1 MITEFKQYE
10 PAKENR
16 FLINIKNLKG
26 AYSYFFRRYKLFTQN
41 EEIIL
46 SVELVESESYSFNPF
61 EFTTVTNVNIDY
73 LNATGDIYNTLNLS
87 VTPFSFYKEGD
98 YSSDK
103 ISIVKMSFK
112 VDVNKSKLDSKNS
125 KK

>member
-1 MITEFKQYE
+1 MEFKQYE

-16 FLINIKNLKG
+16 FLINVKNLKG
-26 AYSYFFRRYKLFTQN
+26 AYSYFFRKYKIFTQN
-41 EEIIL
+41 DDIFL
-46 SVELVESESYSFNPF
+46 SVELVESESYTFNPF
-61 EFTTVTNVNIDY
+61 EFTTVSNINIDY
-73 LNATGDIYNTLNLS
+73 LNAFGDVYNTLNLS

-112 VDVNKSKLDSKNS
+112 VDVKKSKLEPNNS